1 MNFNSLTA
9 AFLSPYKK
17 DMNILV
23 VYKSI
28 GVIDMFFAKLRG
40 RNEVPPVET
49 DARGEAFFNLSRDEL
64 ILKFK
69 LDLFNIEDVTAAHL
83 HLGAKGTNGPVIA
96 FLFGPITN
104 PVSIECATL
113 TGMITQEDLV
123 GPLAGQTLGTLVNE
137 IISGNIYINVHTV
150 QHSNGEIRGQLNY
163 C

>member
-1 MNFNSLTA
+1 
-9 AFLSPYKK
+9 
-17 DMNILV
+17 MNILV

-28 GVIDMFFAKLRG
+28 GVIDMFFTKLRG

-49 DARGEAFFNLSRDEL
+49 DARGEAFFKLSQDEL
-64 ILKFK
+64 SLKFK
-69 LDLFNIEDVTAAHL
+69 LDLFDIEDVVVAHL
-83 HLGAKGTNGPVIA
+83 HIGAKGTNGPVVA

-113 TGMITQEDLV
+113 TGIITQEDLV
-123 GPLAGQTLGTLVNE
+123 GPLAGQTLATLVNE

-150 QHSNGEIRGQLNY
+150 QHPNGEIRGQLNY

>member
-1 MNFNSLTA
+1 
-9 AFLSPYKK
+9 
-17 DMNILV
+17 MNILV

-49 DARGEAFFNLSRDEL
+49 DARGEAFFKLSQDEL
-64 ILKFK
+64 SLKFK
-69 LDLFNIEDVTAAHL
+69 LDLFDIEDVVAAHL
-83 HLGAKGTNGPVIA
+83 HIGAKGTNGPVVA

-113 TGMITQEDLV
+113 TGTITQEDLV

-150 QHSNGEIRGQLNY
+150 QYPNGEIRGQLNY